1 MCHLCKRT
9 PATWSPPPPSHP
21 AMRQAWF
28 RKKLT
33 FQEVLKPNVTR
44 KITLCS
50 SCMHTSWTI
59 YTPTNWQ
66 RASISDMH
74 VHADAPTSEWKH
86 LKEAEIDHYLAH
98 HPTQHEKKTPRTP
111 TPLMPT
117 APKPFSRNAS
127 PISRAKS
134 LTLSNTPTREPPST
148 STRRPPSI

>member
-1 MCHLCKRT
+1 
-9 PATWSPPPPSHP
+9 
-21 AMRQAWF
+21 MRQAWF
-28 RKKLT
+28 RKKMT

-98 HPTQHEKKTPRTP
+98 HPTNHGKENSENTDTTDADCAKALFTERLTDQSREISNSLEYANARAPINFHSSTPFNMNE
-111 TPLMPT
+111 LY
-117 APKPFSRNAS
+117 N
-127 PISRAKS
+127 
-134 LTLSNTPTREPPST
+134 PSFW
-148 STRRPPSI
+148 